1 MRASARVV
9 EVLCYK
15 GKSGASRVSTMGRVR
30 IRHLVLS
37 AWALVALVCS
47 AAAQPDPREMSGI
60 PLPVSDL
67 PVGAVS
73 VRVIRGQLSN
83 NIPDQPVE
91 LHQGDNVLT
100 AFTDESGRA
109 QFGGLSPG
117 TPVFAVTTVDGERLE
132 SRRFPVPGQGGVRL
146 VLAAAVSGEGT
157 TAEAEARP
165 GTVTLGGESRL
176 LIELGEENVEVY
188 YLLDVVNAADVPVMP
203 PSPLVVEMPPGAQA
217 ITVLPESTPRA
228 TADGPQVTV
237 TGPFQ
242 PGRTSVSTAYIL
254 PYAGGNLEISQLL
267 PAALEEVLII
277 AETTGEMEL
286 VSPQIARYGEI
297 TQPGGQTYILGA
309 GSGIPAGGTLTFEL
323 AGLPHHSTGPRRIA
337 LVLAVLIIGCGVW
350 ATVTSGDSVSAG
362 RHQTLQGRREQL
374 FRDLVRLER
383 QHRSGTIDPTRYA
396 TRRQEL
402 VTRLDQVYGKLDEEL
417 APVVFSSHRPVRSES
432 SVAGHSRTAG

>member
-1 MRASARVV
+1 
-9 EVLCYK
+9 
-15 GKSGASRVSTMGRVR
+15 MGRVG

-176 LIELGEENVEVY
+176 LIELGEANVEVY

-297 TQPGGQTYILGA
+297 IQPGGQTYILGA

-362 RHQTLQGRREQL
+362 RHQTLQGRRERL